1 MTDIKL
7 KREGYSL
14 EFRTFESGNGK
25 NTYLVFK
32 EKDGSY
38 HTFVEV
44 EAKDAAIHCG
54 SELDREEITR
64 KHWDELWG
72 K

>member
-1 MTDIKL
+1 MADITL

-14 EFRTFESGNGK
+14 EFRTFESTDGK
-25 NTYLVFK
+25 NLYLVFK

-54 SELDREEITR
+54 SQLEREQITR
-64 KHWDELWG
+64 RHWDKLWE
-72 K
+72 